1 MLKISYQYI
10 YLVVFSIFFSFV
22 PEKLNG
28 QKSELSPDFHRKQRT
43 QLREKLPNNTVAVFF
58 SSPIRNRA
66 NDVDYEYHP
75 DPNFYYL
82 TGWNEPHAVLLVY
95 STPQKDKEGTYYE
108 KLYVRE
114 RDARN
119 EMWNGRRLGVAGASK
134 MGFDRVALKE
144 TFLID
149 QHDFN
154 RFDSV
159 LMFDF
164 QNDVRDDKS
173 DASDLYD
180 LQEHFKEAINFPDNF
195 DADRYNLY
203 QRIRKAE
210 VVEVPIIKRTIEYLA
225 DRDPSLLEDSVIQDF
240 MDNADKENFLTDLKY
255 RSAYL
260 LRDYNFDI
268 VLLERFM
275 ASLREVKTQEE
286 LTLLKKAVQ
295 ISAQG
300 QREVMKAINPNMT
313 EREVQGIH
321 QLVYKKYGAAHEG
334 YPSIVGAGDNAC
346 VLHYITNDKT
356 DIENQLILMDLG
368 AEYNGYT
375 ADVTRTIPVSGKFT
389 PEQRALYDI
398 VYESQTAGIEA
409 AKKGVSF
416 NTITQICFKV
426 VQEGLLE
433 LGIIKNPDEFRRYL
447 PHGVSHHIGLDVH
460 DPRYTPYLKPNMVIT
475 IEPGIYI
482 PEGSPCDPKWWD
494 IGIRIEDDILITE
507 GEPVNLSA
515 DAPRAWDKIESLMS
529 EKSPLDD
536 FTLPL
541 LDVD

>member
-1 MLKISYQYI
+1 MLKISHQYI

-22 PEKLNG
+22 PEELNG

-95 STPQKDKEGTYYE
+95 STPQKDEEGTYYE

-180 LQEHFKEAINFPDNF
+180 LQQHFKEAINFPDNF

-240 MDNADKENFLTDLKY
+240 MDNADKENFLTDLKS

-389 PEQRALYDI
+389 PEQRALYEI

-475 IEPGIYI
+475 VEPGIYI

-541 LDVD
+541 LNVD

>member
-1 MLKISYQYI
+1 MLKISHQYI

-95 STPQKDKEGTYYE
+95 STPQKDEEGTYYE

-144 TFLID
+144 TFLIN

-173 DASDLYD
+173 DTSDLYD
-180 LQEHFKEAINFPDNF
+180 LQQHFKEAINFPDNF

-210 VVEVPIIKRTIEYLA
+210 VVEVPIIKRNIEYLA

-240 MDNADKENFLTDLKY
+240 MDNADKENFLTDLKS

-389 PEQRALYDI
+389 PEQRALYEI

-433 LGIIKNPDEFRRYL
+433 LCIIKNPDEFRRYL

-475 IEPGIYI
+475 VEPGIYI
-482 PEGSPCDPKWWD
+482 PEWSSCDPKWWD

-541 LDVD
+541 LNDD